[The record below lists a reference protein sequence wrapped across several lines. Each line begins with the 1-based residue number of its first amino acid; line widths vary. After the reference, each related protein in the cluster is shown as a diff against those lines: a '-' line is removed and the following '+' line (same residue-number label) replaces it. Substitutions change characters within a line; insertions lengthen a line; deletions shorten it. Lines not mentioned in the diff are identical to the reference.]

1 MATSVDRTTTDGDT
15 KSLREL
21 VSEMTGEISQLF
33 RAEIELAKT
42 EAKEEAA
49 KAARAGAM
57 FGVAG
62 FVAYLAVIM
71 LSFAAAWALAA
82 VIPDGLAFL
91 LVGVAYV
98 VVAAVCFLMGRKRIQ
113 EFSPVPQE
121 TVETL
126 KEDVEW
132 ARARKS

>member
-1 MATSVDRTTTDGDT
+1 MANLDQTRTAGDT

-21 VSEMTGEISQLF
+21 VSDMTTEVSQLF

-57 FGVAG
+57 FGVGG
-62 FVAYLAVIM
+62 FVGYLAVIM

-91 LVGVAYV
+91 MVGAVYAAI
-98 VVAAVCFLMGRKRIQ
+98 AAVCFLMGRKRIQ

>member
-1 MATSVDRTTTDGDT
+1 MTAGVDQTTPDDNRPLG
-15 KSLREL
+15 EL
-21 VSEMTGEISQLF
+21 LSEMTSEVSQLF

-49 KAARAGAM
+49 KAARAAVM
-57 FGVAG
+57 FGVGG
-62 FVAYLAVIM
+62 FVGYLAVIM

-91 LVGVAYV
+91 IVGAVYA
-98 VVAAVCFLMGRKRIQ
+98 VVAMVCFLAGRTRLQ

-126 KEDVEW
+126 KEDMEW

>member
-1 MATSVDRTTTDGDT
+1 MATQVDQTSTNGE

-21 VSEMTGEISQLF
+21 VSEMTSEVSQLF
-33 RAEIELAKT
+33 RSEIELAKT

-49 KAARAGAM
+49 KAAKAGAM
-57 FGVAG
+57 FGVAS
-62 FVAYLAVIM
+62 FVGYLAVLM
-71 LSFAAAWALAA
+71 LSFAAAWGLAA

-91 LVGVAYV
+91 IIGVVYAL
-98 VVAAVCFLMGRKRIQ
+98 VAAVCFLMGRQRIQ

-132 ARARKS
+132 AKARKS

>member
-1 MATSVDRTTTDGDT
+1 
-15 KSLREL
+15 
-21 VSEMTGEISQLF
+21 
-33 RAEIELAKT
+33 
-42 EAKEEAA
+42 
-49 KAARAGAM
+49 M
-57 FGVAG
+57 FGVGG
-62 FVAYLAVIM
+62 FVGYLAVIM

-91 LVGVAYV
+91 IVGAVYA
-98 VVAAVCFLMGRKRIQ
+98 VVAMVCFLAGRTRLQ

-126 KEDVEW
+126 KEDMEW

>member
-1 MATSVDRTTTDGDT
+1 MTTGVDQTRPDDNR
-15 KSLREL
+15 SLGEL
-21 VSEMTGEISQLF
+21 LSEMTSEVSQLF

-49 KAARAGAM
+49 KAARAGVM
-57 FGVAG
+57 FGAGG
-62 FVAYLAVIM
+62 FVGYLAVIM
-71 LSFAAAWALAA
+71 LSFAAAWGLAT

-91 LVGVAYV
+91 IIGIVYAA
-98 VVAAVCFLMGRKRIQ
+98 AAVVLFLLGRTRMQ
-113 EFSPVPQE
+113 GFNPVPQE

-126 KEDVEW
+126 KEDMEW

>member
-1 MATSVDRTTTDGDT
+1 MTTGVDQTRPDDNR
-15 KSLREL
+15 SLGEL
-21 VSEMTGEISQLF
+21 LSEMTSEVSQLF

-49 KAARAGAM
+49 KAARAAVM
-57 FGVAG
+57 FGVGG
-62 FVAYLAVIM
+62 FVGYLAVIM
-71 LSFAAAWALAA
+71 VSFAAAWALAA

-91 LVGVAYV
+91 VVGAVYA
-98 VVAAVCFLMGRKRIQ
+98 VVAAVCFLIARTRIQ
-113 EFSPVPQE
+113 EFGPVPRE

-132 ARARKS
+132 VRARKS

>member
-1 MATSVDRTTTDGDT
+1 MTTGMDQTTPDDNR
-15 KSLREL
+15 SLSEL
-21 VSEMTGEISQLF
+21 LSEMTSEVSQLF

-42 EAKEEAA
+42 EAKEEAT
-49 KAARAGAM
+49 KAARAAAM
-57 FGVAG
+57 FGAGG
-62 FVAYLAVIM
+62 FVGYLAVIM

-91 LVGVAYV
+91 VVGVVYAA
-98 VVAAVCFLMGRKRIQ
+98 VAAVLFLLGKSRMQ
-113 EFSPVPQE
+113 EFNPVPQE

-126 KEDVEW
+126 KEDMEW

>member
-1 MATSVDRTTTDGDT
+1 MASVDQTRTNGDT

-21 VSEMTGEISQLF
+21 VSEMTTEVSQLF

-57 FGVAG
+57 FGVGGFAG
-62 FVAYLAVIM
+62 YLAVLM

-91 LVGVAYV
+91 IVGAVYAV
-98 VVAAVCFLMGRKRIQ
+98 IAAVCFLIGRRRMQ

>member
-1 MATSVDRTTTDGDT
+1 MTTGVDQTRPDDNR
-15 KSLREL
+15 SLGEL
-21 VSEMTGEISQLF
+21 LSEMTSEVSQLF

-49 KAARAGAM
+49 KAARAGVM
-57 FGVAG
+57 FGAGG
-62 FVAYLAVIM
+62 FVGYLAVIM
-71 LSFAAAWALAA
+71 LSFAAAWGLAT

-91 LVGVAYV
+91 IIGIVYAA
-98 VVAAVCFLMGRKRIQ
+98 AAVVLFLLGRTRMQ
-113 EFSPVPQE
+113 EFNPVPQE

-126 KEDVEW
+126 KEDMEW

>member
-1 MATSVDRTTTDGDT
+1 MATQVDQTSTNGE

-21 VSEMTGEISQLF
+21 VSEMTSEVSQLF
-33 RAEIELAKT
+33 RSEIELAKT

-49 KAARAGAM
+49 KAAKAGAM

-62 FVAYLAVIM
+62 FLGYLAIFM
-71 LSFAAAWALAA
+71 LSFAAAWALAT

-91 LVGVAYV
+91 IIGIVYV
-98 VVAAVCFLMGRKRIQ
+98 VVAAVCFLVGRKRVQ

>member
-1 MATSVDRTTTDGDT
+1 MTTGVDQTRPDDNR
-15 KSLREL
+15 SLGEL
-21 VSEMTGEISQLF
+21 LSEMTSEVSQLF

-49 KAARAGAM
+49 KAARAGVM
-57 FGVAG
+57 FGAGG
-62 FVAYLAVIM
+62 FVGYLAVIM
-71 LSFAAAWALAA
+71 LSFAAAWGLAA

-91 LVGVAYV
+91 IIGIVYAA
-98 VVAAVCFLMGRKRIQ
+98 AAVVLFLLGRTRMQ
-113 EFSPVPQE
+113 EFNPVPQE

-126 KEDVEW
+126 KEDMEW